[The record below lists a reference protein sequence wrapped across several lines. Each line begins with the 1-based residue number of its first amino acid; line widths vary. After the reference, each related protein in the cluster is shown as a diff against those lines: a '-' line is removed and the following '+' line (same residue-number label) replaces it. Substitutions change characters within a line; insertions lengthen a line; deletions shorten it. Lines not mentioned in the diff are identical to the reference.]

1 MSIHAPRAPR
11 ALIAEDEP
19 ILAAILAHALLRLW
33 PELDIVATSPNGVDA
48 VQQSMALRPDI
59 LFLDIKMPGKTGLE
73 AAEELAEQ
81 WPADTPFPHIV
92 FVTAYDEYAL
102 AAFEHAAAD
111 YVLKPVNDA
120 RLGKTVNRLR
130 QRLRDDADDAGRDA
144 HDQAGTRMA
153 CGSGAPG
160 NAGTPGTPRTPGNT
174 GTPAS
179 TGNAIAGNGNVHHAS
194 EDSSQD
200 SNDSIVSN
208 DDTSPPQ
215 ASASTL
221 ASATQANATLA
232 ALATPNAVQ
241 AANMPIN
248 DATAANSAN
257 AATAA
262 NSAHAAQAAN
272 DVKLA
277 HLLAQL
283 QSLVPPAPRL
293 QMIRAAVGNS
303 VRMIA
308 LADVVYF
315 EALDKYINV
324 VCRDSEALIR
334 TSLKELLP
342 QLDPE
347 QFWQIHRGTI
357 VNASAIASAVR
368 DEAGKLSLTL
378 HQHGAQLRVS
388 PLYAHLFRQM

>member
-1 MSIHAPRAPR
+1 MTSPTPR

-19 ILAAILAHALLRLW
+19 ILAAALAHALQRLW
-33 PELDIVATSPNGVDA
+33 PELDIVATCPNGVE
-48 VQQSMALRPDI
+48 ALRQGLALQPDI

-81 WPADTPFPHIV
+81 WPDGVPFPHIV

-120 RLGKTVNRLR
+120 RLAKTVERLQ
-130 QRLRDDADDAGRDA
+130 QRLRDSGV
-144 HDQAGTRMA
+144 GKGVGN
-153 CGSGAPG
+153 GSG
-160 NAGTPGTPRTPGNT
+160 NAAVTAT
-174 GTPAS
+174 A
-179 TGNAIAGNGNVHHAS
+179 A
-194 EDSSQD
+194 
-200 SNDSIVSN
+200 
-208 DDTSPPQ
+208 
-215 ASASTL
+215 ASAP
-221 ASATQANATLA
+221 ATTATA
-232 ALATPNAVQ
+232 ALAAGTASDD
-241 AANMPIN
+241 NM
-248 DATAANSAN
+248 AR
-257 AATAA
+257 
-262 NSAHAAQAAN
+262 
-272 DVKLA
+272 
-277 HLLAQL
+277 LLSQL
-283 QSLVPPAPRL
+283 QAMLPPAPRL

-308 LADVVYF
+308 LADIVYF

-324 VCRDSEALIR
+324 VCQDSEALIR

-342 QLDPE
+342 QLDPQ

-357 VNASAIASAVR
+357 VNASAIATAVR

-378 HQHGAQLRVS
+378 RQHPAQLRVS

>member
-1 MSIHAPRAPR
+1 MTDTLPTAAPVR

-19 ILAAILAHALLRLW
+19 ILAAALAHALRRLW
-33 PELDIVATSPNGVDA
+33 PALDIVATCANGVEA
-48 VQQSMALRPDI
+48 LQQGLALRPDI

-81 WPADTPFPHIV
+81 WPDAQPFPQIV

-120 RLGKTVNRLR
+120 RLGKTVERLQ
-130 QRLRDDADDAGRDA
+130 QRLQAAPASAPAQALPPIAAPIAKAGQVQSLAGR
-144 HDQAGTRMA
+144 
-153 CGSGAPG
+153 SV
-160 NAGTPGTPRTPGNT
+160 
-174 GTPAS
+174 AS
-179 TGNAIAGNGNVHHAS
+179 
-194 EDSSQD
+194 
-200 SNDSIVSN
+200 
-208 DDTSPPQ
+208 DDN
-215 ASASTL
+215 L
-221 ASATQANATLA
+221 
-232 ALATPNAVQ
+232 
-241 AANMPIN
+241 MR
-248 DATAANSAN
+248 
-257 AATAA
+257 
-262 NSAHAAQAAN
+262 
-272 DVKLA
+272 
-277 HLLAQL
+277 LLAQL
-283 QSLVPPAPRL
+283 QAMVPTAPRL

-308 LADVVYF
+308 LTDVVYF

-342 QLDPE
+342 QLDPQ

-368 DEAGKLSLTL
+368 DEAGKLTLTL
-378 HQHGAQLRVS
+378 RQHPAQLRVS

>member
-1 MSIHAPRAPR
+1 MSHHIPR

-19 ILAAILAHALLRLW
+19 ILAAALAHALQRLW
-33 PELDIVATSPNGVDA
+33 PELDIVATCANGVE
-48 VQQSMALRPDI
+48 ALRQGLALQPDI

-81 WPADTPFPHIV
+81 WPDGIAFPHIV

-120 RLGKTVNRLR
+120 RLGKTVERLQ
-130 QRLRDDADDAGRDA
+130 QRLRD
-144 HDQAGTRMA
+144 
-153 CGSGAPG
+153 SSVG
-160 NAGTPGTPRTPGNT
+160 NV
-174 GTPAS
+174 
-179 TGNAIAGNGNVHHAS
+179 GNGNATTTAS
-194 EDSSQD
+194 
-200 SNDSIVSN
+200 
-208 DDTSPPQ
+208 P
-215 ASASTL
+215 
-221 ASATQANATLA
+221 
-232 ALATPNAVQ
+232 
-241 AANMPIN
+241 
-248 DATAANSAN
+248 

-262 NSAHAAQAAN
+262 TTTAPLATTETASASDDN
-272 DVKLA
+272 LA
-277 HLLAQL
+277 RLLSQL
-283 QSLVPPAPRL
+283 QAMLPPAPRL
-293 QMIRAAVGNS
+293 HMIRAAVGNS

-324 VCRDSEALIR
+324 VCQDSEALIR

-342 QLDPE
+342 QLDPQ

-357 VNASAIASAVR
+357 VNASAIATAVR
-368 DEAGKLSLTL
+368 DDAGKLSLTL
-378 HQHGAQLRVS
+378 RQHPAQLRVS

>member
-1 MSIHAPRAPR
+1 MSQHTPRAPR

-19 ILAAILAHALLRLW
+19 ILAAALAHALQRLW
-33 PELDIVATSPNGVDA
+33 PELDIVATCPNGVE
-48 VQQSMALRPDI
+48 ALRQGLALQPDI

-81 WPADTPFPHIV
+81 WPDGVPFPHIV

-120 RLGKTVNRLR
+120 RLGKTVERLQ
-130 QRLRDDADDAGRDA
+130 QRLRD
-144 HDQAGTRMA
+144 
-153 CGSGAPG
+153 SGGG
-160 NAGTPGTPRTPGNT
+160 NAAAAPTNATAPTTT
-174 GTPAS
+174 VAPA
-179 TGNAIAGNGNVHHAS
+179 AG
-194 EDSSQD
+194 
-200 SNDSIVSN
+200 
-208 DDTSPPQ
+208 
-215 ASASTL
+215 SASDD
-221 ASATQANATLA
+221 
-232 ALATPNAVQ
+232 
-241 AANMPIN
+241 NM
-248 DATAANSAN
+248 AR
-257 AATAA
+257 
-262 NSAHAAQAAN
+262 
-272 DVKLA
+272 
-277 HLLAQL
+277 LLSQL
-283 QSLVPPAPRL
+283 QAMLPPAPRL

-324 VCRDSEALIR
+324 VCQDSEALIR

-342 QLDPE
+342 QLDPQ

-357 VNASAIASAVR
+357 VNASAIATAVR

-378 HQHGAQLRVS
+378 RQHPAQLRVS

>member
-1 MSIHAPRAPR
+1 MTSSPPR

-19 ILAAILAHALLRLW
+19 ILAAALAHALRRLW
-33 PELDIVATSPNGVDA
+33 PELDIVATCANGVEA
-48 VQQSMALRPDI
+48 LQQGLALQPDI

-81 WPADTPFPHIV
+81 WPDGIAFPHIV

-120 RLGKTVNRLR
+120 RLGKTVERLQ
-130 QRLRDDADDAGRDA
+130 QRLRDS
-144 HDQAGTRMA
+144 AGT
-153 CGSGAPG
+153 SG
-160 NAGTPGTPRTPGNT
+160 
-174 GTPAS
+174 
-179 TGNAIAGNGNVHHAS
+179 
-194 EDSSQD
+194 
-200 SNDSIVSN
+200 
-208 DDTSPPQ
+208 
-215 ASASTL
+215 
-221 ASATQANATLA
+221 
-232 ALATPNAVQ
+232 
-241 AANMPIN
+241 
-248 DATAANSAN
+248 TAAAA

-262 NSAHAAQAAN
+262 AAAAAAPVAATITAAPSDDN
-272 DVKLA
+272 LA
-277 HLLAQL
+277 RLLAQL
-283 QSLVPPAPRL
+283 QAMVPPAPRL

-324 VCRDSEALIR
+324 VCQDSEALIR

-342 QLDPE
+342 QLDPQ

-357 VNASAIASAVR
+357 VNASAIATAVR

-378 HQHGAQLRVS
+378 RQHPAQLRVS

>member
-1 MSIHAPRAPR
+1 MSQAAPR

-19 ILAAILAHALLRLW
+19 ILAAALTHALQRLW
-33 PELDIVATSPNGVDA
+33 PELDIVATCPNGVEA
-48 VQQSMALRPDI
+48 LRQGLALRPDI

-81 WPADTPFPHIV
+81 WPDGAPFPHIV

-120 RLGKTVNRLR
+120 RLGKTVERLQ
-130 QRLRDDADDAGRDA
+130 QRL
-144 HDQAGTRMA
+144 QAP
-153 CGSGAPG
+153 CAPI
-160 NAGTPGTPRTPGNT
+160 
-174 GTPAS
+174 PA
-179 TGNAIAGNGNVHHAS
+179 T
-194 EDSSQD
+194 SQ
-200 SNDSIVSN
+200 
-208 DDTSPPQ
+208 
-215 ASASTL
+215 
-221 ASATQANATLA
+221 A
-232 ALATPNAVQ
+232 APLATVPVSTDDNLVR
-241 AANMPIN
+241 
-248 DATAANSAN
+248 
-257 AATAA
+257 
-262 NSAHAAQAAN
+262 
-272 DVKLA
+272 
-277 HLLAQL
+277 LLAQL
-283 QSLVPPAPRL
+283 QAMAPPAPRL

-342 QLDPE
+342 QLDPQ

-368 DEAGKLSLTL
+368 DEAGKLTLTL
-378 HQHGAQLRVS
+378 RQHGAQLRVS

>member
-1 MSIHAPRAPR
+1 MSQHSPHAPR

-19 ILAAILAHALLRLW
+19 ILAAALAHALQRLW
-33 PELDIVATSPNGVDA
+33 PELDIVATCPNGVE
-48 VQQSMALRPDI
+48 ALRQGLALQPDI

-81 WPADTPFPHIV
+81 WPDGIPFPHIV

-120 RLGKTVNRLR
+120 RLGKTVERLQ
-130 QRLRDDADDAGRDA
+130 QRLRGS
-144 HDQAGTRMA
+144 GTR
-153 CGSGAPG
+153 
-160 NAGTPGTPRTPGNT
+160 T
-174 GTPAS
+174 
-179 TGNAIAGNGNVHHAS
+179 
-194 EDSSQD
+194 
-200 SNDSIVSN
+200 
-208 DDTSPPQ
+208 
-215 ASASTL
+215 
-221 ASATQANATLA
+221 
-232 ALATPNAVQ
+232 ATP
-241 AANMPIN
+241 
-248 DATAANSAN
+248 TAA
-257 AATAA
+257 AATTTTPMAA
-262 NSAHAAQAAN
+262 MATTAASDDNMAR
-272 DVKLA
+272 
-277 HLLAQL
+277 LLSQL
-283 QSLVPPAPRL
+283 QAMLPPAPRL

-324 VCRDSEALIR
+324 VCQDSEALIR

-342 QLDPE
+342 QLDPQ

-357 VNASAIASAVR
+357 VNASAIATAMR

-378 HQHGAQLRVS
+378 RQHPAQLRVS

>member
-1 MSIHAPRAPR
+1 MTSPTPR

-19 ILAAILAHALLRLW
+19 ILAAALTHALQRLW
-33 PELDIVATSPNGVDA
+33 PELDIVATCPNGVE
-48 VQQSMALRPDI
+48 ALRQGLALQPDI

-81 WPADTPFPHIV
+81 WPDGIAFPHIV

-120 RLGKTVNRLR
+120 RLGKTVERLQ
-130 QRLRDDADDAGRDA
+130 QRLRDSSVGK
-144 HDQAGTRMA
+144 GVGN
-153 CGSGAPG
+153 GSG
-160 NAGTPGTPRTPGNT
+160 NAAVTAT
-174 GTPAS
+174 A
-179 TGNAIAGNGNVHHAS
+179 A
-194 EDSSQD
+194 
-200 SNDSIVSN
+200 
-208 DDTSPPQ
+208 
-215 ASASTL
+215 ASAP
-221 ASATQANATLA
+221 ATTATA
-232 ALATPNAVQ
+232 ALAAGTASDD
-241 AANMPIN
+241 NM
-248 DATAANSAN
+248 AR
-257 AATAA
+257 
-262 NSAHAAQAAN
+262 
-272 DVKLA
+272 
-277 HLLAQL
+277 LLSQL
-283 QSLVPPAPRL
+283 QAMLPPAPRL

-308 LADVVYF
+308 LADIVYF

-324 VCRDSEALIR
+324 VCQDSEALIR

-342 QLDPE
+342 QLDPQ

-357 VNASAIASAVR
+357 VNASAIATAVR

-378 HQHGAQLRVS
+378 RQHPAQLRVS

>member
-1 MSIHAPRAPR
+1 MSPHTPRAPR

-19 ILAAILAHALLRLW
+19 ILAAALAHALQRLW
-33 PELDIVATSPNGVDA
+33 PELDIVATCPNGVE
-48 VQQSMALRPDI
+48 ALRQGLALQPDI

-81 WPADTPFPHIV
+81 WPDGVPFPHIV

-120 RLGKTVNRLR
+120 RLGKTVERLQ
-130 QRLRDDADDAGRDA
+130 QRLRDS
-144 HDQAGTRMA
+144 
-153 CGSGAPG
+153 GSGNN
-160 NAGTPGTPRTPGNT
+160 NATATATATASP
-174 GTPAS
+174 TPA
-179 TGNAIAGNGNVHHAS
+179 
-194 EDSSQD
+194 
-200 SNDSIVSN
+200 
-208 DDTSPPQ
+208 
-215 ASASTL
+215 
-221 ASATQANATLA
+221 
-232 ALATPNAVQ
+232 
-241 AANMPIN
+241 
-248 DATAANSAN
+248 TAP

-262 NSAHAAQAAN
+262 ESASDGNMAR
-272 DVKLA
+272 
-277 HLLAQL
+277 LLSQL
-283 QSLVPPAPRL
+283 QAMLPPAPRL

-324 VCRDSEALIR
+324 VCQDSEALIR

-342 QLDPE
+342 QLDPQ

-357 VNASAIASAVR
+357 VNASAIATAVR
-368 DEAGKLSLTL
+368 DDAGKLSLTL
-378 HQHGAQLRVS
+378 RQHPAQLRVS